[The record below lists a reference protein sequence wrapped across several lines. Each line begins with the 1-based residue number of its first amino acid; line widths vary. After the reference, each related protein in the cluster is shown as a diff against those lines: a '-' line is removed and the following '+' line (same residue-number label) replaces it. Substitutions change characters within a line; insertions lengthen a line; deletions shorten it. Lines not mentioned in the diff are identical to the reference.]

1 MSQSMMRRATRKLA
15 RDSAVHVQPKPEGW
29 CALCMTWSGV
39 ENQMRMGVAPELQAV
54 FIYGYILGR
63 DGGEKR
69 PICSRH
75 RSVVERM
82 RQVMNRR
89 MG

>member
-15 RDSAVHVQPKPEGW
+15 RDQPPHVQPKPEGW

-39 ENQMRMGVAPELQAV
+39 ESQVRMGAEPDPQAL
-54 FIYGYILGR
+54 FIFGYIVGR

-89 MG
+89 M

>member
-1 MSQSMMRRATRKLA
+1 VSQSMMRRATRKVA
-15 RDSAVHVQPKPEGW
+15 RDSGPAVQPKPEGW

-39 ENQMRMGVAPELQAV
+39 ESQVRMGAEPDPQAL
-54 FIYGYILGR
+54 FIFGYIVGR

-82 RQVMNRR
+82 RQVINRR
-89 MG
+89 M